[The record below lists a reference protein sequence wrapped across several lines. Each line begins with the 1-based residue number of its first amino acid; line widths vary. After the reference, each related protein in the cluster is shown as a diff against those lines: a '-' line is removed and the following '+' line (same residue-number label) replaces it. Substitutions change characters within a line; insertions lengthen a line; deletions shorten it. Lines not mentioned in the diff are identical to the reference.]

1 MPVLEVRDLLKKFEG
16 VVAVD
21 HVSFTV
27 DDGEIVGIIG
37 PNGSGKTTTLNLINR
52 LIHHDGGE
60 IYFRGKSISKAKPH
74 ETALMGMGRTFQIT
88 RLFRSLTVM
97 ENMTVP
103 VVGIGGEE
111 RQKRAVEWLRFV
123 GLEHLKNELA
133 GNLSGGQQK
142 LLEIARVM
150 MMDPVFLL
158 MDEPFA
164 GVHHS
169 VVSKIVEVI
178 EKLKEEGR
186 TFLIVSHDIHTI
198 FGLCDRMIVMNEGKK
213 IAEGDPEDI
222 RRDREIIR
230 VYLGV

>member
-1 MPVLEVRDLLKKFEG
+1 LKKFEG

-21 HVSFTV
+21 HVSFEV
-27 DDGEIVGIIG
+27 DEGEIVGIIG

-52 LIHHDGGE
+52 LIDHDAGE
-60 IYFRGKSISKAKPH
+60 IIFRGKSISKAKTY

-88 RLFRSLTVM
+88 RLFRNLTVM
-97 ENMTVP
+97 ENTMVP
-103 VVGIGGEE
+103 VVGIEREE
-111 RQKRAVEWLRFV
+111 RRKRAMKWLKFV
-123 GLEHLKNELA
+123 GLDHLKNELA
-133 GNLSGGQQK
+133 QNLSGGQQK
-142 LLEIARVM
+142 LLEIARIMVM
-150 MMDPVFLL
+150 EPVFLL

-169 VVSKIVEVI
+169 IVSKILQVI
-178 EKLKEEGR
+178 EELRKEGR